1 MPVTY
6 HAGQIEVQAEA
17 NTRPVA
23 DKLAH
28 WVGPITEFM
37 EVADLIVLATPS
49 GDGRLRFTTLG
60 GKAPLIEVVGG
71 ATVALPVALPVAMP
85 GDSVPVGGLA
95 IALAQRRRAR
105 LNGELTVGDDKTFLE
120 ADEAFTNCRKYV
132 APSEA
137 IDGEMQIGPAK
148 RAAVALTDAW
158 VRDVLARAETCF
170 LASVNPAGMP
180 DVSHRG
186 GPPGFLALD
195 AASATLTWPEYVGD
209 GMLKSAG
216 NVRTNGR
223 ITLLVVDLPTGEGI
237 ELTGRAIYETLMT
250 RKQARTQG
258 LERHNDPFPP
268 QGRMTMQIEAC
279 ERLSRLMPAR
289 RMIADVP
296 KLNSSSALEEQEPQ

>member
-1 MPVTY
+1 MPITY
-6 HAGQIEVQAEA
+6 HAGQMEVQAEA

-49 GDGRLRFTTLG
+49 SDGRLHFTALG
-60 GKAPLIEVVGG
+60 GRAPLIEVVGG
-71 ATVALPVALPVAMP
+71 ASVALPVALPVAMP

-105 LNGELTVGDDKTFLE
+105 LNGELTVGDDKTFLDAE
-120 ADEAFTNCRKYV
+120 EAFTNCRKYV

-137 IDGEMQIGPAK
+137 MDNAMQIGPAK
-148 RAAVALTDAW
+148 REAIALGDAW
-158 VRDVLARAETCF
+158 VRDVLSRAETCF
-170 LASVNPAGMP
+170 LASVSPAGMP

-186 GPPGFLALD
+186 GPAGFIALD
-195 AASATLTWPEYVGD
+195 AANATLAWPEYVGD

-216 NVRTNGR
+216 NVRTNGQ
-223 ITLLVVDLPTGEGI
+223 ITLLVVDLPTGEAL
-237 ELTGRAIYETLMT
+237 ELTGRAVYETLMT
-250 RKQARTQG
+250 RKQARTAG

-268 QGRMTMQIEAC
+268 QGRMTMKVESC
-279 ERLSRLMPAR
+279 ERLSKLMPAR
-289 RMIADVP
+289 RLIADMA
-296 KLNSSSALEEQEPQ
+296 KLNSSSPLEEQEPQ